1 MVFTVLTST
10 LQKRKHQTLVLK
22 VLKATMEIHKKDW
35 KEAIVQCFLLWSL
48 SIKDKTSDNI
58 TSKEG
63 KMLLET
69 VFLTFLVASVSS
81 NPWTEERANI
91 IRDKFL
97 FMWQNIEVIS
107 KDFDE
112 RYNGPYK
119 GYLWDP
125 LRVTYERN
133 CNAEDSLCKQWYD
146 EYGDRYNGR
155 LQR

>member
-1 MVFTVLTST
+1 MNT
-10 LQKRKHQTLVLK
+10 LKGVIE
-22 VLKATMEIHKKDW
+22 MEIKKTE
-35 KEAIVQCFLLWSL
+35 KKQLFNILSFVSL
-48 SIKDKTSDNI
+48 SIKDKASDNI
-58 TSKEG
+58 SRKED
-63 KMLLET
+63 KMLKEAVL
-69 VFLTFLVASVSS
+69 LTFLVVSVSS

-97 FMWQNIEVIS
+97 FMWQNIEVVS

-125 LRVTYERN
+125 LKNTYERN